1 MTEEAK
7 KRILNQAAEMRTRC
21 EEEISRMKEEATE
34 IEQHEQNKK
43 SAALLYDIYQ
53 SHIEA
58 GFTEEQAW
66 ELTKLLIVKS
76 K

>member
-1 MTEEAK
+1 MTEEAM
-7 KRILNQAAEMRTRC
+7 KRIQNRAAEMRIQC
-21 EEEISRMKEEATE
+21 ERNIAQMTEEATE
-34 IEQHEQNKK
+34 IEQHEQNVK

-53 SHIEA
+53 THIGA

-66 ELTKLLIVKS
+66 ELIKLLLVKH

>member
-1 MTEEAK
+1 MT
-7 KRILNQAAEMRTRC
+7 
-21 EEEISRMKEEATE
+21 EEATE
-34 IEQHEQNKK
+34 IEQHEQNVK

-53 SHIEA
+53 THIGA

-66 ELTKLLIVKS
+66 ELIKLLLVKH